1 MAFFNFKNIRVAG
14 VACAVPTNEV
24 ETETYKP
31 LFGDEEVEKFM
42 EMTGVRASH
51 RTTEHQ
57 TCSDL
62 GYRAAS
68 ELLAKKQIDPNEIG
82 ALIFASH
89 SPDYRRPSTAF
100 VLQYRLGIPKEAVCY
115 DISLGCSSLVVGMQT
130 IVSIMNT
137 SDIKKALLFVGD
149 TAGKSVYPEDRSSA
163 MLFGEAGAVMLLE
176 KTDDENDQINALVR
190 SDGTGFK
197 YMIVPGG
204 GYRNLHANEEVVMC
218 EDGNPRTLMNSFIQ
232 GTSVF
237 TFTIF
242 DVPRLIKDFFAQT
255 ETTPDYYDCFAF
267 HQANLYILKQIAKKT
282 KIDFERMPITLDRY
296 GNTSGASAIVSL
308 CDKYS
313 ESNESKTI
321 KVMACGFGIGISLGA
336 ASFEIN
342 TDDILPIYEDGQ
354 VFEEGLITNPNQLYG
369 KK

>member
-1 MAFFNFKNIRVAG
+1 MAFFNFKNIKVVG
-14 VACAVPTNEV
+14 VACAVPTKEV
-24 ETETYKP
+24 KTETYKP

-68 ELLAKKQIDPNEIG
+68 ELLTKKQIDPNEIG

-100 VLQYRLGIPKEAVCY
+100 VLQYRLGIPKKAVCY

-130 IVSIMNT
+130 IASIMNT
-137 SDIKKALLFVGD
+137 SVIKKALLFVGD

-204 GYRNLHANEEVVMC
+204 GYRNLHASEEVVMC

-282 KIDFERMPITLDRY
+282 KINFERMPISLDRY

-308 CDKYS
+308 CDKYGK
-313 ESNESKTI
+313 SNESKTI

-336 ASFEIN
+336 TSFEIN
-342 TDDILPIYEDGQ
+342 TDDILPIYEDDQ